1 MGKLAVVFPGQG
13 SQTVGMGNEF
23 CSRYACAKDVF
34 NIVDREL
41 GFSMAELCFSDSQGL
56 LNHTAYTQP
65 ALLTASIAAYRILEE
80 HGIKPDYVA
89 GHSLGEYSGLVA
101 NGALPLATAVSLVRH
116 RGILM
121 NEAVPAGKGA
131 MAAVLGLDGA
141 ELEHICEE
149 ISKESIVQIANY
161 NCPGQLVISGL
172 REGVFRAGEAAKTRG
187 AKRVIPLQVSGPFHS
202 SLMAEASNQLARIL
216 DKIEIQKPKFLSVT
230 NVTGELVSEPAEIRY
245 NLIQQVKKPVRW
257 EECIQTILRNG
268 VDCFVEVGPGKV
280 LSGLIKKIDKNVQVL
295 NVEDENSL
303 EKTLATLKGGGYDE
317 LRW

>member
-1 MGKLAVVFPGQG
+1 MFMGKLAFVFPGQG

-23 CSRYACAKDVF
+23 CNKYACAREVF
-34 NIVDREL
+34 NIAELEL
-41 GFSMAELCFSDSQGL
+41 GFSMAELCFNDSQGL

-80 HGIKPDYVA
+80 HGITPDYVA

-101 NGALPLATAVSLVRH
+101 NGALSLAAAVNLVRQ

-131 MAAVLGLDGA
+131 MAAVLGLDTA
-141 ELEHICEE
+141 ELEQICE
-149 ISKESIVQIANY
+149 KVNQESVVQIANY

-172 REGVFRAGEAAKTRG
+172 KEGVLKAGEAAKASG

-202 SLMAEASNQLARIL
+202 SLMAQVSEQLALVL
-216 DKIEIQKPKFLSVT
+216 DKVEIRKPNFLSVA
-230 NVTGELVSEPAEIRY
+230 NVSGELTSEPEEIRF

-257 EECIQTILRNG
+257 IECIQTLEKNG

-280 LSGLIKKIDKNVQVL
+280 LSGLIKKIDKNVQVF
-295 NVEDENSL
+295 NVEDEDSL
-303 EKTLATLKGGGYDE
+303 EKTLATLKGGE
-317 LRW
+317 